1 MAHGIPLVLVVGCI
15 LFARP
20 ADAQIKTFPELQG
33 RIPALLPPPPQ
44 PPIINGPG
52 RQAPPPGVAKTTP
65 LNTHGDRVTRCTH
78 QGAVNGLHGGR
89 LSSYVR
95 RCDNSG

>member
-1 MAHGIPLVLVVGCI
+1 MAHGIPLVLVGCI
-15 LFARP
+15 LLATP

-33 RIPALLPPPPQ
+33 RTPAPLPPPPQ

-89 LSSYVR
+89 LSSYVL
-95 RCDNSG
+95 RCGNSG